1 MEKPN
6 EESQESSVNNWDGLY
21 RSMKKFSKETQEGV
35 RLAKEKSRLAKEE
48 QEKRDNEIMAKLEK
62 EKKERLE
69 KEEKEKLEAKN
80 KAKEEKA
87 EADKKEQDEVSK
99 LIEDLD
105 TTDYT
110 LLECQRREN
119 ILLSLRIGMIEQ
131 LDSIEKLFR
140 CGLVKKLERKLTF
153 SEKEKI
159 ERQKDTPQ
167 FKQYI
172 ARIKRIMDSELKQR
186 IKDYQTKL
194 GLKKPDDWLDLTEK
208 GKEVVE
214 KKRKELESVWAEL
227 QSSYEKGNKQVFR
240 EQVDK
245 NRSMFPLFMIMGF
258 ANGAMM
264 GTMLG
269 NMGMNSEMYM
279 QDMDMAYNDGYADG
293 SGGALPA
300 EGGDFGDT
308 GGDGG
313 GFMEG
318 GMDVGF

>member
-1 MEKPN
+1 MGFFTSENWEDKKKAEEEREKWLAMT
-6 EESQESSVNNWDGLY
+6 EEE
-21 RSMKKFSKETQEGV
+21 KSKE
-35 RLAKEKSRLAKEE
+35 
-48 QEKRDNEIMAKLEK
+48 
-62 EKKERLE
+62 
-69 KEEKEKLEAKN
+69 
-80 KAKEEKA
+80 
-87 EADKKEQDEVSK
+87 
-99 LIEDLD
+99 IENMNN
-105 TTDYT
+105 TDYT
-110 LLECQRREN
+110 LLESQRREN
-119 ILLSLRIGMIEQ
+119 ILLCLHIGIMEQ

-140 CGLVKKLERKLTF
+140 CGLIKRLDRKLTF
-153 SEKEKI
+153 SEKEKL
-159 ERQKDTPQ
+159 EKQKDTPQ
-167 FKQYI
+167 FKQYV
-172 ARIKRIMDSELKQR
+172 ARIQRIMDSELKQR